1 MSKYGVSLS
10 VNVWFLEIHFTIF
23 KKRILSRKNHRIPR
37 IRNMLRHNRK
47 MIRNLNLTLSYRWK
61 LKISNPSDY
70 KFDLQ
75 SVVILSASLTN
86 TDERPRLFD
95 MRLPSPLVGIN
106 LGPRQLSE
114 NRLNDIRGSVDTY
127 TFTSVERQFLVFRP
141 TAKYIKV
148 LVQGRASRF
157 VSLNQN
163 NFVRFLSMLSL

>member
-86 TDERPRLFD
+86 TDERLRLFD

-127 TFTSVERQFLVFRP
+127 TFTSAERQFLVFRP

-148 LVQGRASRF
+148 LVR
-157 VSLNQN
+157 
-163 NFVRFLSMLSL
+163 LSMLSL